1 VEEQTDFRTVPGVSK
16 ALAGNRGAL
25 RYRNP
30 IEQREKLGAF
40 LPLEL
45 TAGSPPWA
53 VVYAVPVEYALGQ
66 LSSLA
71 GAILGL
77 GALLAV
83 LIAGLTVL
91 SLRRFLKPLDSLVAT
106 AGRIGAGDFSP
117 PPALRTG
124 DELEELGRAFAEMT
138 ESLRRKDQRILA
150 QVTELQASNR
160 ELESFSYSV
169 SHDLRAPLRSI
180 DGFSKALLED
190 YSSVLPAE
198 GIEYL
203 GYLREASQ
211 QMGLLIDD
219 LIRLSRLT
227 RDEFRA
233 VEVDLSALAAQV
245 VEELRSREPGRTV
258 EFRIQPEVRAMGDP
272 RLLRHVFDN
281 LLANSWKFTSRNPQP
296 RIEFG
301 AQNGDGEIR
310 YFVRDNGVGFD
321 MAYAGRLFS
330 PFQRLHARSEF
341 EGSGIGLATVQRVV
355 RRHGGRVWAEAQPE
369 RGATFYFTLKE
380 EESS

>member
-1 VEEQTDFRTVPGVSK
+1 
-16 ALAGNRGAL
+16 
-25 RYRNP
+25 
-30 IEQREKLGAF
+30 
-40 LPLEL
+40 
-45 TAGSPPWA
+45 
-53 VVYAVPVEYALGQ
+53 
-66 LSSLA
+66 
-71 GAILGL
+71 
-77 GALLAV
+77 
-83 LIAGLTVL
+83 
-91 SLRRFLKPLDSLVAT
+91 
-106 AGRIGAGDFSP
+106 
-117 PPALRTG
+117 
-124 DELEELGRAFAEMT
+124 
-138 ESLRRKDQRILA
+138 
-150 QVTELQASNR
+150 
-160 ELESFSYSV
+160 
-169 SHDLRAPLRSI
+169 
-180 DGFSKALLED
+180 LLED

-227 RDEFRA
+227 RDEFHPE
-233 VEVDLSALAAQV
+233 EVDLSALATRV
-245 VEELRSREPGRTV
+245 VEELRSHEPGRTV

-281 LLANSWKFTSRNPQP
+281 LLANAWKFTSRNPQP

-301 AQNGDGEIR
+301 AQDGDGEIR

-330 PFQRLHARSEF
+330 PFQRLHAKSEF

-369 RGATFYFTLKE
+369 RGATIYFTLKE